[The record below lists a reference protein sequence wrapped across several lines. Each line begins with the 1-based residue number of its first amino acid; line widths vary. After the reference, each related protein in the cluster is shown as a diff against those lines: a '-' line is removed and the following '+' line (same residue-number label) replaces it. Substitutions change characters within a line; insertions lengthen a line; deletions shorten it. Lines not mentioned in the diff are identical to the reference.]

1 MIDKELFRLIGGN
14 KKYIFI
20 AVALQVLGL
29 IANVSITASVC
40 YAVYLLSKNAEAV
53 LFIYPLIGAVLGIA
67 VRYTCSR
74 ITGDIKDK
82 LGRGVKRDLR
92 EKVYNK
98 ILRLGVKTTDGMS
111 MAGLTQVSVEGVEQ
125 LDLYYSSYLPQF
137 FFCDDRTRNIVP
149 DMRMDRL
156 ENGSRTDCLCA
167 AYPRVDSCR
176 EQVCKENL
184 RKILGQI
191 HLNGRQV
198 S

>member
-1 MIDKELFRLIGGN
+1 MIDKELFKLIGGN

-40 YAVYLLSKNAEAV
+40 YAVYLLIQDAE
-53 LFIYPLIGAVLGIA
+53 LLQFLYPLVGAVVGIA

-111 MAGLTQVSVEGVEQ
+111 MAGLTQVS
-125 LDLYYSSYLPQF
+125 L
-137 FFCDDRTRNIVP
+137 
-149 DMRMDRL
+149 
-156 ENGSRTDCLCA
+156 
-167 AYPRVDSCR
+167 
-176 EQVCKENL
+176 
-184 RKILGQI
+184 
-191 HLNGRQV
+191 
-198 S
+198 

>member
-111 MAGLTQVSVEGVEQ
+111 MAGLTQVSVEGVATRP
-125 LDLYYSSYLPQF
+125 LLFVLSAAVLL
-137 FFCDDRTRNIVP
+137 CDDCARHSVP

-167 AYPRVDSCR
+167 AYPRIHR
-176 EQVCKENL
+176 G
-184 RKILGQI
+184 GQ
-191 HLNGRQV
+191 
-198 S
+198 